1 MDCPYCRYPLEE
13 GASFC
18 GECGRSLPS
27 EALPPDPP
35 AVPGAV
41 DDPAPS
47 VGDDLPDMPGL
58 GVAGLPDVGLP
69 AMPTAGITA
78 MPGASLPAMPK
89 AEMPAMPDAGLPAMP
104 KVDMPAMPKADLPA
118 MPGAKLPPLSGA
130 APATQRPQVKFD
142 DGVPFSLELDTML
155 SLQEKTGNSLRIL
168 FTPSPSAGRFSEVS
182 VSISSDA
189 EWFTNRTKRRNFLE
203 RPYEFLFLEDSL
215 KAATS
220 CPCDISVSYVL
231 AGRRHFYDGTFD
243 VAVLNEVACRSA
255 AQITLQNIYNV
266 EVDAKEAS
274 RVRVEIPDRAKRE
287 VEEALRSRE
296 QDPLKA
302 AEELVNLGVR
312 KYRKISIS
320 RTDGIEV
327 LQKPPQEAVCREIQ
341 LDFGYG
347 FGTVQFFTDP
357 VVSIGHSYEGERL
370 TDIVIDPPD
379 GLDAVQRLPYEKM
392 SRGQCILR
400 SDGDE
405 VVLIDGRY
413 RSTGVLKAS
422 TNGTY
427 LDGEK
432 AGPDGKRLP
441 QRATLGLGTKNQAT
455 SLDVALVTPKAEA
468 CQRCRLGG
476 ESRGRC
482 RRCGQVSTNVVLHRR
497 DGVSMV
503 YVTLW
508 SCIDVGVIY
517 KGLSGL
523 EIFYDH
529 NAFAWRWG
537 TKRGWLVPGREIEL
551 SHFRPIVVSNVW
563 DDAKRRVDQD
573 KCTTKKGDSRQ

>member
-35 AVPGAV
+35 AVAGAV
-41 DDPAPS
+41 DDPAPA
-47 VGDDLPDMPGL
+47 VGEDLPPDMPGL
-58 GVAGLPDVGLP
+58 DGSKLPD
-69 AMPTAGITA
+69 
-78 MPGASLPAMPK
+78 ASLPAMPTVDI
-89 AEMPAMPDAGLPAMP
+89 PAMPDASMPAMPKADIPPMP
-104 KVDMPAMPKADLPA
+104 KVDMPAMP
-118 MPGAKLPPLSGA
+118 GVKLPPLPGA

-155 SLQEKTGNSLRIL
+155 SLQEKTVNSLRIL
-168 FTPSPSAGRFSEVS
+168 FTPSPAAGRFSEVS
-182 VSISSDA
+182 VTISSDA
-189 EWFTNRTKRRNFLE
+189 DWFTNRTKRRNVLEGQYEFMFLE
-203 RPYEFLFLEDSL
+203 ENL

-220 CPCDISVSYVL
+220 CPCDVSVSYVL
-231 AGRRHFYDGTFD
+231 AGRRYFYDGSFD

-274 RVRVEIPDRAKRE
+274 RVRVEIPDNAKRE
-287 VEEALRSRE
+287 VEEAHRSRG

-312 KYRKISIS
+312 KFRKISMS

-327 LQKPPQEAVCREIQ
+327 LQRPPQEAVCREIQ
-341 LDFGYG
+341 LNFGYG

-357 VVSIGHSYEGERL
+357 AVCIGHSYEGERL

-379 GLDAVQRLPYEKM
+379 GIDAVQRLPYEKM

-400 SDGDE
+400 SEGDE

-427 LDGEK
+427 LNGEK
-432 AGPDGKRLP
+432 TGPDGERLP

-455 SLDVALVTPKAEA
+455 SLDVALVTPKEEA
-468 CQRCRLGG
+468 CHRCRLGG
-476 ESRGRC
+476 ESSRRC
-482 RRCGQVSTNVVLHRR
+482 RRCGHASTNVILHRR
-497 DGVSMV
+497 DGVPMV
-503 YVTLW
+503 YVALW
-508 SCIDVGVIY
+508 SCIDVGAIY

-523 EIFYDH
+523 EIFYDQ

-537 TKRGWLVPGREIEL
+537 AKRGWLIPGQEIEL
-551 SHFRPIVVSNVW
+551 SHFRPIIVSKVW
-563 DDAKRRVDQD
+563 DDAKKRVDQG